1 MKVKLLTTILLIL
14 CGVGIGWLAFENLMW
29 AIWGKQ
35 NRWFEY
41 VGFWGCPIL
50 VVSGLLVLKSL
61 RIGSFLGSVGS
72 ILTMFYLGPAIVN
85 TFQQMV
91 VGNLVLKAPQIAE
104 LALIVALPMITLLR
118 LIWNL
123 KPISSTPRAEQA
135 VGSDSQ

>member
-14 CGVGIGWLAFENLMW
+14 CGIGIGWLAYENLMW

-50 VVSGLLVLKSL
+50 VVSGLFALKNL
-61 RIGSFLGSVGS
+61 RLGSLLGCVGF
-72 ILTMFYLGPAIVN
+72 ILTMFYLGPALAN
-85 TFQQMV
+85 TLY
-91 VGNLVLKAPQIAE
+91 GLIAGKLVLKAPQIAE
-104 LALIVALPMITLLR
+104 LVLIIGLPLIAIAR

-123 KPISSTPRAEQA
+123 KTIAPTRAE
-135 VGSDSQ
+135 